1 MSEAIRDL
9 LARRDYSGAAALL
22 QSELAKYPKNV
33 RMRLQYAEALSG
45 GGNLEDALIQY
56 DRVANEYEADGL
68 IVQAIGVRKKAEKV
82 AALLGAGALE
92 SDQSAPVLRAPE
104 SPLFEE
110 LEADE
115 LDALVAK
122 MTFHQYEEGDIIITE
137 GEQGS
142 ALYVIV
148 SGSVKVFTR
157 SQAGEN
163 IHLAVLEAGEF
174 FGEISVL
181 TGRPRTA
188 TITAAEKSE
197 LLRLDKPDFDALA
210 AEKPNI
216 RSVVE
221 EFYERRARHTVEAVI
236 ESLKGAR

>member
-22 QSELAKYPKNV
+22 ESELAKYPKNV
-33 RMRLQYAEALSG
+33 RTRLQYAEALSG

-56 DRVANEYEADGL
+56 DRVASEYEAGGL

-82 AALLGAGALE
+82 AALLGAGVVE
-92 SDQSAPVLRAPE
+92 PDQGAPVLRAPE
-104 SPLFEE
+104 SPLFEQ
-110 LEADE
+110 LEEDE
-115 LDALVAK
+115 LNALVAK
-122 MTFHQYEEGDIIITE
+122 MTLHQYEEGDIIITE

-188 TITAAEKSE
+188 TITAAEKAE
-197 LLRLDKPDFDALA
+197 LLRLDKPDFDTLS

>member
-9 LARRDYSGAAALL
+9 LARRDYPAAIALL
-22 QSELAKYPKNV
+22 ESELAKYPKNV
-33 RMRLQYAEALSG
+33 RMRLQYAEALAG
-45 GGNLEDALIQY
+45 EGNLEDALIQY
-56 DRVANEYEADGL
+56 DRVANEYEAGGL

-82 AALLGAGALE
+82 AGLLGAGAA
-92 SDQSAPVLRAPE
+92 DPGKGAPVLRAPE
-104 SPLFEE
+104 SPLFEQLEEDE
-110 LEADE
+110 LE
-115 LDALVAK
+115 ALVAK
-122 MTFHQYEEGDIIITE
+122 MTLHQYEEGDIIITE

-163 IHLAVLEAGEF
+163 IHLAVLESGEF

-188 TITAAEKSE
+188 TITAAEKAE
-197 LLRLDKPDFDALA
+197 LLRLDKPDFDELS

-221 EFYERRARHTVEAVI
+221 EFYEKRARHTVEAVI